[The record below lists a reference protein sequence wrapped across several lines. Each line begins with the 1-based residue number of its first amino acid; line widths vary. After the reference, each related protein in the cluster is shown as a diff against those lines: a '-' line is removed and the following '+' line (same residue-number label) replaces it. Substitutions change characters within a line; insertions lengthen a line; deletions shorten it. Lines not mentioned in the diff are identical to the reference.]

1 MRRITCTIFI
11 FIDETKWY
19 GGDGENNSA
28 HSCLRDSL
36 LMLKKVNWVVKY
48 ITAMTQHVVP

>member
-1 MRRITCTIFI
+1 MCTNFI
-11 FIDETKWY
+11 FIDERKWY

-28 HSCLRDSL
+28 HSCLRDSS

-48 ITAMTQHVVP
+48 IMAMTQHVVP